1 MKDYLLTILLLIV
14 ACSCSNNNASK
25 EDTQNQE
32 VMNEEQYQEYLED
45 NGLIAI
51 PYSFEPT
58 IKLTKKIKDTSLEQ
72 LIIDNAGQYSKE
84 DQKKI
89 KEKIKELCIKWGIE
103 PDSSNSLLEIEAVS
117 EIESESLYDIPESR
131 FHHVKATSN
140 LAKVFYLEDKGK
152 FQKYNQQYISNI
164 ENKKNKKEEE
174 DFDEKRRKQ
183 WAEYEK

>member
-1 MKDYLLTILLLIV
+1 MRRAKIMKDYLLTILLLIV

-72 LIIDNAGQYSKE
+72 LILDNAGQYSKE

-89 KEKIKELCIKWGIE
+89 KEKIKELCIKWGG
-103 PDSSNSLLEIEAVS
+103 SLILLI
-117 EIESESLYDIPESR
+117 L
-131 FHHVKATSN
+131 F
-140 LAKVFYLEDKGK
+140 
-152 FQKYNQQYISNI
+152 
-164 ENKKNKKEEE
+164 
-174 DFDEKRRKQ
+174 
-183 WAEYEK
+183 